1 MSGHHHSET
10 GGPEHDF
17 EPVPGLP
24 ADLPQGEHVVWQGAP
39 TARAVAKRAL
49 KTRWIAGYFAVLVAW
64 TLATG
69 FYDGRTTGSILFSAA
84 AVTIM
89 GTIVIALLEAFA
101 WGVHKTTL
109 YTITNRRIVMRIGV
123 ALSVTYNL
131 PFKQI
136 LSADLRAD
144 NKGNGDIAFMVA
156 PGARLSLLVF
166 WPHVRGWRKGRMVPQ
181 MIGLDDVA
189 SVGKL
194 LANEL
199 QAHGQEHSHKAA
211 VSHSRNEAEGKL
223 RETVIMAAE

>member
-24 ADLPQGEHVVWQGAP
+24 AELPDGEHVIWQGAP
-39 TARAVAKRAL
+39 VASAVSARFL

-64 TLATG
+64 TLVTG
-69 FYDGRTTGSILFSAA
+69 FYDGRTLGSILFSAS

-131 PFKQI
+131 PFSQI
-136 LSADLRAD
+136 ISADLRAD
-144 NKGNGDIAFMVA
+144 RNGNGDIAFVLA
-156 PGARLSLLVF
+156 PGARLSLMVF
-166 WPHVRGWRKGRMVPQ
+166 WPHARGWRKGRMIPQ
-181 MIGLDDVA
+181 MIGLDKAADV
-189 SVGKL
+189 GRL
-194 LANEL
+194 LAVEL
-199 QAHGQEHSHKAA
+199 QAHGQASAVAA
-211 VSHSRNEAEGKL
+211 ARDDGAQSV
-223 RETVIMAAE
+223 RETVVMAAE